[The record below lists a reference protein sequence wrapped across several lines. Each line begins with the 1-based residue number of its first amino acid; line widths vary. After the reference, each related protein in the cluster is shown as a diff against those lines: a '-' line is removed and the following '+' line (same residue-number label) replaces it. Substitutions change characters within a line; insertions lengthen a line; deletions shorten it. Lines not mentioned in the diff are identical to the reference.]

1 MSGSF
6 AETLLKNI
14 YRLFYFLCR
23 KYRKKLLM
31 SVCSEP
37 ALGVLRQPG
46 VSMLLGGAAAV
57 QSRREAYLYVTL
69 YAFIYTQM

>member
-1 MSGSF
+1 
-6 AETLLKNI
+6 
-14 YRLFYFLCR
+14 
-23 KYRKKLLM
+23 M

-57 QSRREAYLYVTL
+57 QSSREAYLYVTL
-69 YAFIYTQM
+69 YAFTHRCE

>member
-1 MSGSF
+1 
-6 AETLLKNI
+6 
-14 YRLFYFLCR
+14 
-23 KYRKKLLM
+23 M

-57 QSRREAYLYVTL
+57 QSSREAYLYVTL
-69 YAFIYTQM
+69 CIYTQM